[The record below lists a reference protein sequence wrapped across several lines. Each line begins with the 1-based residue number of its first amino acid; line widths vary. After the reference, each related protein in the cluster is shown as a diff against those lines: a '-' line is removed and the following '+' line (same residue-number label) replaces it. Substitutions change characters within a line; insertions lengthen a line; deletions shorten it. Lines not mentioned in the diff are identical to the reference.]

1 MNQMMK
7 KHVILLTLSSICL
20 FPLHTVMSAT
30 DGVKPRGKEM
40 SGAQPQVS
48 GSAAKPGNAA
58 TKSVQR
64 KCRRAVQ
71 RLDAFVAKLNEIVAA
86 GHMTHGDAEKLITE
100 VRQAQDGIRALG
112 GKA

>member
-64 KCRRAVQ
+64 KCRRPLQ

-86 GHMTHGDAEKLITE
+86 GHMTHGDAEKMNNK
-100 VRQAQDGIRALG
+100 VRGGGGGNRVLG
-112 GKA
+112 